1 MADQVKWPVCHPML
15 CQVLDCHTGSP
26 IHARWLSPSN
36 GCVIPDAIADELNRL
51 ATIDACA
58 ELIGRITKIERRV
71 SETETLGYSVRKY
84 ASGDSPNYDLVHL
97 HARLTEETARD

>member
-36 GCVIPDAIADELNRL
+36 GCVIPDPIADELNRL
-51 ATIDACA
+51 ATVDACFA
-58 ELIGRITKIERRV
+58 MMRTK
-71 SETETLGYSVRKY
+71 GMHH
-84 ASGDSPNYDLVHL
+84 GDSAIATDAATILWSPLHHPNHLIAL
-97 HARLTEETARD
+97 HARLTKETT